1 MPSFKII
8 KYKNM
13 SLIPVIEDK
22 GLEIQKFIDWDK
34 FKNVFYN
41 NFYLQDYK
49 MVIKIPLTPRRRKKD
64 DIKIKKFDLEKYTFL
79 VSYD

>member
-1 MPSFKII
+1 
-8 KYKNM
+8 M

-49 MVIKIPLTPRRRKKD
+49 MVIKIPLTPRKRKKD
-64 DIKIKKFDLEKYTFL
+64 DFKIKKFDLEKYTFL